1 MAASKKAKRR
11 TSNVAKKKKS
21 AARKGKTKSVKSKKR
36 PKKAVKR
43 KVSKTAKKKKSTAR
57 KGKKKLAKPKKRPKK
72 AVKRKV
78 SKTAKKKKTAARKG
92 KAKSVRSK
100 ARSKGAGVR
109 ASKKRSK
116 AGSSKRSDLQKAA
129 RRDGRT
135 PVKLSKNAEKDALRD
150 KYVKELVGRGK
161 KSGRLTYQEVN
172 AILPDEM
179 FSTEQL
185 DEILIALGDN
195 GISIVE
201 DDQIA
206 ERVSARSR
214 ALVARPQQRYPGTKA
229 PKSDDPVRMYLRE
242 MGRVPLLAREEEV
255 RIAKRIEAAEDEL
268 RDLIIGAGYT
278 VREVR
283 SLVAR
288 LKKGKVKL
296 ASITDED
303 DEEARR
309 KLGRRLGR
317 IVRRLDAIELEI
329 RHNQKKIGRAN
340 AAQKTIERAKNAIA
354 ELEDNQRATVRQLAL
369 KMKEINR
376 IAFKVKTLKRRISS
390 LNAEIDRAEREV
402 GMNKN
407 KIAEKAKAVRRRPS
421 LADRMGVDKTV
432 LLEADKRIQMCLGR
446 IRTIEADA
454 RTDVKGIHE
463 FIEKIRLKEAQV
475 SQAKM
480 ELVEANLRL
489 VVSIAKKY
497 TNRGMSFLD
506 LIQEGN
512 IGLMKAVDKF
522 EHSKGYKF
530 STYATWWIRQAIT
543 RSIADQA
550 RTIRIPVHMIE
561 TINKVIRVSRK
572 LVQEYGREPTPDE
585 IGAALNLTP
594 EKARSILKIAQEAIS
609 LETPIGDDGD
619 SSFGDFIEDKGAES
633 PTNVAAFSVFRE
645 ELERVLKT
653 LTEREEKVLRLR
665 FGLGDG
671 YPRTLEEVGSVF
683 NVTRERVR
691 QIEAKALRKM
701 RHPVRRRKLE
711 TFLDWGVEK

>member
-1 MAASKKAKRR
+1 MPASKKANKRR
-11 TSNVAKKKKS
+11 PKAAKKKR
-21 AARKGKTKSVKSKKR
+21 APARKGRAKAAKSKKGAKKKVVK
-36 PKKAVKR
+36 KKAVKR
-43 KVSKTAKKKKSTAR
+43 KTSKIARKKKKTTARKSRAKAAKSKKGAKKKV
-57 KGKKKLAKPKKRPKK
+57 
-72 AVKRKV
+72 VKRKT
-78 SKTAKKKKTAARKG
+78 SKTAKKKKTTARKKG
-92 KAKSVRSK
+92 RAKVAKAK
-100 ARSKGAGVR
+100 KGSR
-109 ASKKRSK
+109 TSSTKKTGRRL
-116 AGSSKRSDLQKAA
+116 ATKRG
-129 RRDGRT
+129 GRVAT
-135 PVKLSKNAEKDALRD
+135 KLSEDAEKNALRD

-161 KSGRLTYQEVN
+161 KTGRLTYQEVN

-185 DEILIALGDN
+185 DEILIALGDHD
-195 GISIVE
+195 ISIVE
-201 DDQIA
+201 DDQVA

-214 ALVARPQQRYPGTKA
+214 ALVPRPQERYPGTKA

-255 RIAKRIEAAEDEL
+255 RIAKRIEAAENEL

-278 VREVR
+278 VREVQ

-288 LKKGKVKL
+288 VKKGKVNI
-296 ASITDED
+296 SSVTDED
-303 DEEARR
+303 DEEKRR

-317 IVRRLDAIELEI
+317 IVRRLDAIEVEI
-329 RHNQKKIGRAN
+329 RQNQKRTRRAN
-340 AAQKTIERAKNAIA
+340 AAQKTIERCENAIA
-354 ELEDNQRATVRQLAL
+354 ELEDDQRGVIGQLAL

-376 IAFKVKTLKRRISS
+376 VAFKIKTLKRRIFS
-390 LNAEIDRAEREV
+390 LNAEVDRAEREV
-402 GMNKN
+402 GLNKK
-407 KIAEKAKAVRRRPS
+407 KIAEKAKSVRRKPS
-421 LADRMGVDKTV
+421 LAERMGVDKTL
-432 LLEADKRIQMCLGR
+432 LLEADKRIQMCVGR

-463 FIEKIRLKEAQV
+463 LIEKIRLKEAQV

-522 EHSKGYKF
+522 EHRKGYKF

-561 TINKVIRVSRK
+561 TINKVIRVSRR

-585 IGAALNLTP
+585 IAGALDLSP

-633 PTNVAAFSVFRE
+633 PTNVAAYSVFRE